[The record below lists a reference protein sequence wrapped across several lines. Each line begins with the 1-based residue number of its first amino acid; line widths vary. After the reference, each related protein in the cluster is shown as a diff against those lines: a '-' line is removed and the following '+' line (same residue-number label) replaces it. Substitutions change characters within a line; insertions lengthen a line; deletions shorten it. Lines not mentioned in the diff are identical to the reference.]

1 MDDPTKLH
9 WPEYLM
15 EAAEIGIFMVSAC
28 AFGVLLEHP
37 GSPVPS
43 TIGSGAVRRAIM
55 GVAMGLTAIAIVYS
69 PLGRRSGAHFNP
81 CVTLTF
87 LRLGRVAP
95 SDALFYV
102 IAQLAGAIGGVA
114 VAARALGPALAD
126 PAVRYVVT
134 MPGPDGPAVAFAA
147 EAAISFVL
155 MSIVL
160 FVSNTPRLSRFTGVA
175 CGLLV
180 VAYITFEAP
189 LSGMSMNPAR
199 TLGSALA
206 AAEWRG
212 LWIYFVAPPLGML
225 GAAELYSRLF
235 GEDGVFCAKLDHASR
250 VPCIFC
256 AYRARSILTKPRRL
270 SWRPTTTTT

>member
-1 MDDPTKLH
+1 MDDPTKSH

-15 EAAEIGIFMVSAC
+15 EAAEIGIFMISAC

-37 GSPVPS
+37 GSLVPS
-43 TIGSGAVRRAIM
+43 AIGSGAVRRAIM

-87 LRLGRVAP
+87 WRLGRVAP
-95 SDALFYV
+95 GDALFYV

-114 VAARALGPALAD
+114 VAALALGPALAD
-126 PAVRYVVT
+126 PRVRYVVT
-134 MPGPDGPAVAFAA
+134 VPGPDGPAVAFAA

-160 FVSNTPRLSRFTGVA
+160 VVSNAPRLSRFTGVA

-180 VAYITFEAP
+180 AAYITFEAP

-199 TLGSALA
+199 SLGSALA
-206 AAEWRG
+206 AMEWRAI
-212 LWIYFVAPPLGML
+212 WIYFTAPPLGML
-225 GAAELYSRLF
+225 LAAELYLYLF
-235 GEDGVFCAKLDHASR
+235 GEDGVFCAKLDHPND

-256 AYRARSILTKPRRL
+256 ASRARSILSAPRRI
-270 SWRPTTTTT
+270 SWQTTTTTT